1 MQVSDLE
8 FARWCR
14 RVEGLI
20 PRDVAISSIESNPV
34 LQEEVFTEARD
45 VFLGSLP
52 VPPLSPAPSDTPSRD
67 RYTLVAR
74 VLAQGLGLSPERA
87 EWVIRRRVP
96 ELIVPKREEDDGI
109 VSTAQL
115 ALKIGRVSLPY
126 RPAKSRPAAAS
137 RPYALTKPS
146 LVVLEKLA
154 VSVRLSEPVL
164 MVGETGT
171 GKTAAVGH
179 LADLLG
185 KNLTAL
191 NLSNQTEAGDLVGG
205 FRPIDEAEEARSAF
219 TLAFF
224 HAPFHGKSR
233 S

>member
-1 MQVSDLE
+1 MLTFLS
-8 FARWCR
+8 RWCR

-20 PRDVAISSIESNPV
+20 PRDVAITSIESNPI

-52 VPPLSPAPSDTPSRD
+52 VPPIAATSPDAPVRD
-67 RYTLVAR
+67 RYALVAR
-74 VLAQGLGLSPERA
+74 VLAQGLGLSQERA

-96 ELIVPKREEDDGI
+96 ELVVPRREEDDGI
-109 VSTAQL
+109 VSTAEL

-126 RPAKSRPAAAS
+126 RPTARPAASS

-205 FRPIDEAEEARSAF
+205 FRPIDEAEEARSASVPHPRGELEADF
-219 TLAFF
+219 CN
-224 HAPFHGKSR
+224 
-233 S
+233 